1 MNTDNPFKL
10 LLDIEQR
17 CQQTAAKLPSAV
29 DAEEKWVGVGFR
41 VGDDKL
47 IAAMDQVEEILDVP
61 EFTRVPGVKSWVIGV
76 ANVRGSLLPM
86 IDLKG
91 YIIGEDM
98 KQRKRGRVIVI
109 SYKGFNTGLVVDEV
123 YGMRH
128 FLLKDRVDE
137 LANVH
142 NSISPYTD
150 KVFKQEGESWPVFN
164 FKNIVEDERFT
175 LASL

>member
-10 LLDIEQR
+10 LLDIER
-17 CQQTAAKLPSAV
+17 HCQQTAAALPSAV
-29 DAEEKWVGVGFR
+29 DAEERWVGVGFR

-47 IAAMDQVEEILDVP
+47 IASMREVEEILDVP
-61 EFTRVPGVKSWVIGV
+61 EFTKVPGAKSWIIGV

-91 YIIGEDM
+91 YIIGKDM

-109 SYKGFNTGLVVDEV
+109 DYKGFNTGLVVDEV

-137 LANVH
+137 VADVH
-142 NSISPYTD
+142 ASIVPYTE
-150 KVFKQEGESWPVFN
+150 KVFKQDGESWPVFN
-164 FKNIVEDERFT
+164 FKSIVEDERFT